1 MMKGSFEPSGQR
13 HTITA
18 LHNNKTNYFSG
29 IPMSELSYWLIRCDN
44 QMLTAKDMS
53 DGHVFPRGYAADFG
67 DPENALLVGHWQ
79 GIPCRTIEV
88 SQIPSH
94 VEGELRPVRS
104 LHALAGAEL
113 FALAGRATQLIDW
126 QKNHRFCGH
135 CGTPTIAK
143 KTEFAMDC
151 PACRLSVYP
160 RISPAVMVLIERG
173 NDLLLARSPHFK
185 PGMFSALAGFVEPG
199 ETLEQCAVREVREE
213 VGLEITNLRYFTSQ
227 SWPFPNSLMVAYFA
241 DYAGGEVTPCP
252 NEIED
257 AGWFSRHD
265 LPLVPDPVSIARQLI
280 DAAVR
285 AGSR

>member
-1 MMKGSFEPSGQR
+1 
-13 HTITA
+13 
-18 LHNNKTNYFSG
+18 
-29 IPMSELSYWLIRCDN
+29 MSELSYWLIRCDN

-67 DPENALLVGHWQ
+67 NPENALLVGHWQ

-88 SQIPSH
+88 SQIPPYI
-94 VEGELRPVRS
+94 EGELRPVRS

-257 AGWFSRHD
+257 AGWFSRDD
-265 LPLVPDPVSIARQLI
+265 LPLIPDPVSIARQLI